1 VESELTRPLQISAE
15 TMLQTLAKARAAR
28 KDSKEPNDTAKFMSV
43 TVAEYGVSKYVRG
56 DNTPEN
62 AEYLGYIDARK
73 LYPDFKPISFENFL
87 RELADGQ
94 GSRPYPECKLTPDS
108 LSK

>member
-1 VESELTRPLQISAE
+1 MI
-15 TMLQTLAKARAAR
+15 QTLDDARTAQ
-28 KDSKEPNDTAKFMSV
+28 KDSKDPSDTAIFMSV

-73 LYPDFKPISFENFL
+73 LYPDFKPISFESFL
-87 RELADGQ
+87 RELADGR
-94 GSRPYPECKLTPDS
+94 GARPYPECKLTPDS